1 MNKSQPTRFIPFM
14 LTTVFTSLVITQ
26 IFMYVWSI
34 LHTLMCNKTS
44 RYCSRS
50 QFNKIRKCLQKN
62 INLPSTFFS
71 LLQTI
76 TPTCLAY
83 KSQRIYENLR
93 EKFTNIVETIYSLIQ
108 SRIVSCF
115 KKFDIQGR
123 KIVQKTHLRSIF
135 HVHFPR
141 RFIITTIGYNF

>member
-34 LHTLMCNKTS
+34 LHTIMCNKTS

-50 QFNKIRKCLQKN
+50 QFNKMRKCLQKN
-62 INLPSTFFS
+62 INLLSTFFS

-76 TPTCLAY
+76 TPTFLAY
-83 KSQRIYENLR
+83 KSQRIYENLG
-93 EKFTNIVETIYSLIQ
+93 ENFTNIVETIYSVIQ
-108 SRIVSCF
+108 SSFFVSCF
-115 KKFDIQGR
+115 KKFDVYGVGTLGKLIN
-123 KIVQKTHLRSIF
+123 LRNILIHTFYSQ
-135 HVHFPR
+135 
-141 RFIITTIGYNF
+141 IILD